1 VGKVRSRLLRLAD
14 VTSGYSGKP
23 VIMDVSFTVFEGEK
37 VVVIGPNG
45 SGKSTLL
52 KTILMLIEPIK
63 GSIIFRDVDIVKL
76 PKSELPRIRV
86 RMGYVPQEGV
96 LFPHMKVVDNVALPL
111 RLALK
116 MSKAEARKKALEYL
130 KLFDIHDL
138 AYRYPAQL
146 SGGQR
151 QKVAIIRAL
160 ALEPELLLLDE
171 PTLNLDPSSRR
182 DVLEVLYN
190 VAKLG
195 KSMIV
200 VTHEMDVVNKISDK
214 VIAMKSGRVV
224 YEGSFNETIV
234 KEIYET

>member
-200 VTHEMDVVNKISDK
+200 VTHEMDVVSKISDK

-224 YEGSFNETIV
+224 YEGSFNESIV

>member
-1 VGKVRSRLLRLAD
+1 VRSRLLRLAD

-224 YEGSFNETIV
+224 YEGSFNESIV

>member
-96 LFPHMKVVDNVALPL
+96 LFPHMKVVDNIALPL

>member
-1 VGKVRSRLLRLAD
+1 MRSRLLRLAD

-96 LFPHMKVVDNVALPL
+96 LFPHMKVVDNIALPL

-224 YEGSFNETIV
+224 YEGSFNESIV

>member
-1 VGKVRSRLLRLAD
+1 MRSRLLRLAD

-116 MSKAEARKKALEYL
+116 MSKAEARKKALDYL

-200 VTHEMDVVNKISDK
+200 VTHEMDVVSKISDK

-224 YEGSFNETIV
+224 YEGSFNESIV

>member
-1 VGKVRSRLLRLAD
+1 MRSRLLRLAD

-116 MSKAEARKKALEYL
+116 MSKAEARKKALDYL
-130 KLFDIHDL
+130 KLFGIHDL

-200 VTHEMDVVNKISDK
+200 VTHEMDVVSKISDK

-224 YEGSFNETIV
+224 YEGSFNESIV

>member
-1 VGKVRSRLLRLAD
+1 MRSRLLRLAD

-224 YEGSFNETIV
+224 YEGSFNESIV

>member
-116 MSKAEARKKALEYL
+116 MSKAEARKKALDYL

-224 YEGSFNETIV
+224 YEGSFNESIV

>member
-1 VGKVRSRLLRLAD
+1 MRSRLLKLAD

-116 MSKAEARKKALEYL
+116 MSKAEARKKALDYL

-200 VTHEMDVVNKISDK
+200 VTHEMDVVSKISDK

-224 YEGSFNETIV
+224 YEGSFNESIV

>member
-96 LFPHMKVVDNVALPL
+96 LFPHMKVVDNIALPL

-116 MSKAEARKKALEYL
+116 MSKAGARKKALEYL

-200 VTHEMDVVNKISDK
+200 VTHEMDVVSKISDK

-224 YEGSFNETIV
+224 YEGSFNESIV

>member
-1 VGKVRSRLLRLAD
+1 VRSRLLKLAD

-116 MSKAEARKKALEYL
+116 MSKAEARKKALDYL

-200 VTHEMDVVNKISDK
+200 VTHEMDVVSKISDK

-224 YEGSFNETIV
+224 YEGSFNESIV